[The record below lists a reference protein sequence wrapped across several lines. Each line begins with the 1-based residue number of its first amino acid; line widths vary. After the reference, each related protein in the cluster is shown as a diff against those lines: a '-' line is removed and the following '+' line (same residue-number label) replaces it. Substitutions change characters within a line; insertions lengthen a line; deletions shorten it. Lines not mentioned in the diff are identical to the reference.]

1 MEYITILEKDEYKIT
16 KNKKDHNIFN
26 IFFCNSSNSEK
37 LIKSF
42 VKTKIITGATITNNY
57 TLVTFNAKTIKTL
70 NQFEQD
76 LWIKNKTKELPFSKT
91 LKMTYQ
97 LSNQLKYMIENY
109 KQSFLGYIKENVIV
123 IDDNNFLYLPTNN
136 ELYNIDSED
145 NIIITSPFNSKD
157 FYLSPEMSTIK
168 EIPSYVHYKCVY
180 FSLGCLLIDCLR
192 VQGQEQRQK
201 QEQEQNT
208 IILYPNILLDNLS
221 LKETKIYYFIKRTL
235 SGDPKNRF
243 LLYI

>member
-26 IFFCNSSNSEK
+26 IFFCNTNSNNIEK

-76 LWIKNKTKELPFSKT
+76 LWIKNKTKELPFSET

-97 LSNQLKYMIENY
+97 LSNQLKYIIENY
-109 KQSFLGYIKENVIV
+109 KQSFLGYNKENVIV

-157 FYLSPEMSTIK
+157 FYLSPEMSSIK

-192 VQGQEQRQK
+192 VQGE
-201 QEQEQNT
+201 EQEQGQNT
-208 IILYPNILLDNLS
+208 INLLDNLS
-221 LKETKIYYFIKRTL
+221 LKETKMYYFIKRTL
-235 SGDPKNRF
+235 SEDPKNRF